1 MSDKIALR
9 QMLDFSIFP
18 RWEIVLIEM
27 WKIILASLGWLLFI
41 VIGNVLY
48 ISEGCYTFKLGLIGG
63 GIQVLMFGVILIVV
77 FMLLY
82 IDKSKLVQK
91 CLMPIAKFALAV
103 IAIGGCVAM
112 AFSDRI
118 SFRYIIVG
126 MIGVTSFLSLLIE
139 YIFLC
144 NSWYMDGADWK
155 MQIQGVASLAGIQIL
170 LELIVSLPLVLIAGV
185 GVYFDWWSWRDSA
198 ICCFSFMSIFS
209 IFPLPFFLRN
219 WFINCCGDDGY
230 FHRNLREEESELFE
244 LRCLEKEYLKKDRA

>member
-1 MSDKIALR
+1 MSDKIVLR
-9 QMLDFSIFP
+9 PRLDFSIFP

-63 GIQVLMFGVILIVV
+63 GIQVLMFGVVLIVV

-103 IAIGGCVAM
+103 IAVGGSVAM
-112 AFSDRI
+112 VFSDWM

-126 MIGVTSFLSLLIE
+126 LIGVTSFLSLLIE

-144 NSWYMDGADWK
+144 NSWYMAEADWK

-170 LELIVSLPLVLIAGV
+170 LELIASLPLVLIAGV

-198 ICCFSFMSIFS
+198 ICCFYFISIFS

-219 WFINCCGDDGY
+219 WFINCCRDDGY
-230 FHRNLREEESELFE
+230 FHHPLREEESEMFLK
-244 LRCLEKEYLKKDRA
+244 RMEKRIK

>member
-1 MSDKIALR
+1 
-9 QMLDFSIFP
+9 
-18 RWEIVLIEM
+18 
-27 WKIILASLGWLLFI
+27 
-41 VIGNVLY
+41 
-48 ISEGCYTFKLGLIGG
+48 
-63 GIQVLMFGVILIVV
+63 
-77 FMLLY
+77 
-82 IDKSKLVQK
+82 
-91 CLMPIAKFALAV
+91 
-103 IAIGGCVAM
+103 M
-112 AFSDRI
+112 AFSDKI

-144 NSWYMDGADWK
+144 NSWYMDEADWK

-219 WFINCCGDDGY
+219 WFINCCRDDGY
-230 FHRNLREEESELFE
+230 FHRNLREEEHELFE
-244 LRCLEKEYLKKDRA
+244 LRCLQKEYLKKDRA

>member
-9 QMLDFSIFP
+9 QMLAFSILS
-18 RWEIVLIEM
+18 RWEIVLIKM
-27 WKIILASLGWLLFI
+27 LKIILTSLGWLLFI
-41 VIGNVLY
+41 VISNALY
-48 ISEGCYTFKLGLIGG
+48 ISEGCYTLKLGLIGG
-63 GIQVLMFGVILIVV
+63 GIQVLMLGVILIVV

-82 IDKSKLVQK
+82 LDKSKRVLRR
-91 CLMPIAKFALAV
+91 LMPIAKFAFAV

-126 MIGVTSFLSLLIE
+126 LIGVTSFLSLLIE

-144 NSWYMDGADWK
+144 NSWYMGEADWK

-170 LELIVSLPLVLIAGV
+170 LELIASLPLVLIAGV

-219 WFINCCGDDGY
+219 WFINCCRDDGY
-230 FHRNLREEESELFE
+230 FHHPLREEESEMFLK
-244 LRCLEKEYLKKDRA
+244 RMEKRIK